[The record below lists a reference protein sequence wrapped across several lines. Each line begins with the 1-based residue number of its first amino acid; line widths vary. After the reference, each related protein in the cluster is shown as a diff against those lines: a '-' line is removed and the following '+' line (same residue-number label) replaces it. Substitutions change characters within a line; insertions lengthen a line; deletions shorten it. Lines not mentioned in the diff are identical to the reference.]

1 MKRLYCITCPA
12 GCLLTVIGSGFEM
25 VIDGNKCEKG
35 REFAKHEMSNPSRTL
50 TTTVRTKFP
59 GVPVIS
65 VRTDGEI
72 PRDKLMDAMKQLS
85 GVVVETELGC
95 GDTVLEN
102 VANTGV
108 RVIITSSILMKIG
121 AELENKNVEL
131 SKRGSSGDPAN
142 NTSSGVTGGFKAAT
156 GNAGSAGVLGDMGAE
171 AVGGFVG
178 AAGEAVGVE
187 DTHVEDEADEP
198 DDKKEKGRMRISS
211 RPHIKRK

>member
-1 MKRLYCITCPA
+1 MRRLYCITCPA
-12 GCLLTVIGSGFEM
+12 GCLLTVIGSGFDM
-25 VIDGNKCEKG
+25 VIEGNKCEKG

-72 PRDKLMDAMKQLS
+72 PRDKLMDAMKELS

-95 GDTVLEN
+95 GDTVLED
-102 VANTGV
+102 VAKTGV
-108 RVIITSSILMKIG
+108 NVIVTSFALMKLG

-131 SKRGSSGDPAN
+131 SRRGTSGESGG
-142 NTSSGVTGGFKAAT
+142 NTSSGMFTGFKSAT
-156 GNAGSAGVLGDMGAE
+156 NNMGNTGILDDSGAE
-171 AVGGFVG
+171 AAGGFVG

-187 DTHVEDEADEP
+187 DTYVDDEAEEINDGE
-198 DDKKEKGRMRISS
+198 EEGRMRISS
-211 RPHIKRK
+211 RPHIKRR